1 MHKPSPLQ
9 KLALLSAIWMALV
22 CLHTRAN
29 AQETTTFNIYARIS
43 NTTCLLKMSDT
54 NGSQTGGTKTVT
66 LPTVNSSS
74 GSQGSPLGSP
84 VTIQLSLV
92 LPANTNAPCYSPP
105 ATGQRSNN
113 WDIALLLDQSQIIS
127 INDKTYLKNALSN
140 GSDAVVLLKG
150 STVGTSAQN
159 LNLKIGDSTG
169 YGTLVSGSNSVGSD
183 SSTNVGITQTLQLVV
198 QLTQAGTNA
207 PKAGL
212 WKQTI
217 PLMVVY
223 Q

>member
-1 MHKPSPLQ
+1 MHKPLSHPQ
-9 KLALLSAIWMALV
+9 IALLCAMVMAFV

-29 AQETTTFNIYARIS
+29 AQETTTFNVYARIS
-43 NTTCLLKMSDT
+43 DTTCYLKMSDT
-54 NGSQTGGTKTVT
+54 SGSQYGGTRTVT

-74 GSQGSPLGSP
+74 GSQGSPLGSS
-84 VTIQLSLV
+84 VTILLRIV
-92 LPANTNAPCYSPP
+92 KPNTDENCYLPPS
-105 ATGQRSNN
+105 GQNQPSNN
-113 WDIALLLDQSQIIS
+113 WDIALLLDSSQIIR
-127 INDKTYLKNALSN
+127 INNQTYLKNALSN
-140 GSDAVVLLKG
+140 GSDAVVLLQG

-159 LNLKIGDSTG
+159 LNLKVGDSTG

-207 PKAGL
+207 PTAGQ
-212 WKQTI
+212 WQQTI

>member
-1 MHKPSPLQ
+1 MHKPLSHPQ
-9 KLALLSAIWMALV
+9 IALLCAMVMAFV

-29 AQETTTFNIYARIS
+29 AQETTTFNVYARIS
-43 NTTCLLKMSDT
+43 ETTCYLKMSDT
-54 NGSQTGGTKTVT
+54 SGFQYGGTRTVT

-74 GSQGSPLGSP
+74 GSQGSPLGSS
-84 VTIQLSLV
+84 VTIQLSIV
-92 LPANTNAPCYSPP
+92 NPANTNAPCYSPP

-113 WDIALLLDQSQIIS
+113 WDIALALESSQIIS
-127 INDKTYLKNALSN
+127 INNQTYLKNALSN

-159 LNLKIGDSTG
+159 LNLKVGDSTG

-207 PKAGL
+207 PTAGQ
-212 WKQTI
+212 WQQTI